1 MDGWITVEQMLP
13 AGGAV
18 DRRPAPETEE
28 TNYIEAEAGE
38 AGGDRGPGAGAQTP
52 NTSPSEHQDRK
63 QFVSTEQMSK
73 DGSRGPRGPCL
84 DLLRDVT
91 ALCCSRSAGRL

>member
-1 MDGWITVEQMLP
+1 MLP
-13 AGGAV
+13 AGGAI

-28 TNYIEAEAGE
+28 TNYIEAEAE
-38 AGGDRGPGAGAQTP
+38 AEPGSDGGPGPGGQTP
-52 NTSPSEHQDRK
+52 NSSPSQHPVRK

-73 DGSRGPRGPCL
+73 DVSTCPHL

-91 ALCCSRSAGRL
+91 PPCSSRSAGQL